1 MNNVCR
7 AAAVAAAA
15 LGLAAAV
22 AAGSAR
28 AAAEGLKL
36 DDISTDA
43 TDIASLQSGAR
54 TFVNWCL
61 NCHSASLMRY
71 SALREI
77 GLTDEQIKDNLLF
90 TAEKIGMPMAIAMS
104 PRDAKEWFGA
114 TPPDLSVIARSRGAD
129 WLYTY
134 LRSFY
139 RDAST
144 LTGWNN
150 LAYPAVAMPNV
161 LWRLQ
166 GERVAREEEAVRD
179 GRPILGEDGKPKK
192 IVRLETLTP
201 GAQSPVEYDKT
212 VYDLVNFLTWMGEP
226 HQMARKRLG
235 IWVLIGL
242 VVLIFL
248 AYFLK
253 QAYWKDVH

>member
-1 MNNVCR
+1 VR
-7 AAAVAAAA
+7 TKRRLAAA
-15 LGLAAAV
+15 LAAIALSLAAGP
-22 AAGSAR
+22 AG
-28 AAAEGLKL
+28 AAAEGVKL
-36 DDISTDA
+36 DDIGTDV
-43 TDIASLQSGAR
+43 TDVASLQSGAR

-90 TAEKIGMPMAIAMS
+90 TAEKIGLPMAIAMS
-104 PRDAKEWFGA
+104 PRDAKDWFGA

-139 RDAST
+139 RDPST

-150 LAYPAVAMPNV
+150 LVYPNV
-161 LWRLQ
+161 GMPHVLWKLQ
-166 GERVAREEEAVRD
+166 GERVVREEEALKD
-179 GRPILGEDGKPKK
+179 GRPILGEGGRPLMVVK
-192 IVRLETLTP
+192 LEQLTP
-201 GAQSPVEYDKT
+201 GTQSQVEYDKT

-242 VVLIFL
+242 TVLIFL